1 MIIGLVGQN
10 CSGKDTAAQ
19 YLESVGFEKYSL
31 SDYLRQLL
39 ANNKELLAIEKEKN
53 PSFFTK
59 LVEIIS
65 PGGKKSEI
73 TREKL
78 IQLGNSLRDE
88 FGSGVLGERALL
100 HFKPGKDYAV
110 SSIRTPAEAKA
121 LMQNPDFVLV
131 ALDAPASVRFQRMNA
146 RHREEDPK
154 TFDEFMA
161 VERKENEGGERLSV
175 SETMKMAKYTIDSST
190 SIEDEIREVEKLC
203 KKLGVSL

>member
-100 HFKPGKDYAV
+100 H
-110 SSIRTPAEAKA
+110 
-121 LMQNPDFVLV
+121 
-131 ALDAPASVRFQRMNA
+131 
-146 RHREEDPK
+146 
-154 TFDEFMA
+154 
-161 VERKENEGGERLSV
+161 
-175 SETMKMAKYTIDSST
+175 
-190 SIEDEIREVEKLC
+190 
-203 KKLGVSL
+203 